1 MTPEQIQ
8 DKANHVFMDNGRN
21 VFMYDGR
28 NRISYNEDE
37 IVDMQRDAFVDG
49 AEWMQ
54 GETDKQLTAKD
65 AEIAELKAER
75 RGVWYKLWK
84 ESEAENAT
92 LRGELEEAKKWL
104 KRAGKLQG
112 HIQSEL
118 DMAKERVREAARAA
132 ATATATAT
140 APATATATDMNQ
152 FPSP

>member
-49 AEWMQ
+49 AVWVQE
-54 GETDKQLTAKD
+54 EFEKQLTAKD

-84 ESEAENAT
+84 EREAENAT
-92 LRGELEEAKKWL
+92 LRGELEDL
-104 KRAGKLQG
+104 KNHSANMEITYQMDAECIAGLK
-112 HIQSEL
+112 SEL
-118 DMAKERVREAARAA
+118 DRAKERVRELEGRLAIASAI
-132 ATATATAT
+132 
-140 APATATATDMNQ
+140 
-152 FPSP
+152 